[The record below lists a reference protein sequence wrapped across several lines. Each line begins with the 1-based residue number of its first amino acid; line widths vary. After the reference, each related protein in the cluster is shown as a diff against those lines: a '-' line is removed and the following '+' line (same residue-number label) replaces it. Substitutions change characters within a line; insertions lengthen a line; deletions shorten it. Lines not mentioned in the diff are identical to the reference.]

1 MALTEEQSLRQAIAH
16 EEANLAT
23 LEQEQQ
29 NSRGRL
35 AVLKAE
41 LTALASPIAIPP
53 TSATQPSA
61 NIPTTPKEKISLF
74 RKLFRGRNDVYPL
87 LWISSKTGRKGYSPA
102 CGNEWVRDTCEK
114 PRVKCSECPN
124 QAFLPLG
131 DKVVSDH
138 LQGRHSIGV
147 YPMLKDE
154 TCWFLAADFDKESW
168 LSDVAAFVETCQG
181 LGVPTAIER
190 SRSGNGAHVWF
201 FFEASPSSTSSW
213 AILPS
218 NRTPSLFER

>member
-61 NIPTTPKEKISLF
+61 SIPTTPKEKISLF
-74 RKLFRGRNDVYPL
+74 RKLFRLDTILADDAAARAVAFEYIESGRAV
-87 LWISSKTGRKGYSPA
+87 
-102 CGNEWVRDTCEK
+102 
-114 PRVKCSECPN
+114 
-124 QAFLPLG
+124 
-131 DKVVSDH
+131 
-138 LQGRHSIGV
+138 
-147 YPMLKDE
+147 
-154 TCWFLAADFDKESW
+154 
-168 LSDVAAFVETCQG
+168 
-181 LGVPTAIER
+181 TA
-190 SRSGNGAHVWF
+190 
-201 FFEASPSSTSSW
+201 
-213 AILPS
+213 
-218 NRTPSLFER
+218 